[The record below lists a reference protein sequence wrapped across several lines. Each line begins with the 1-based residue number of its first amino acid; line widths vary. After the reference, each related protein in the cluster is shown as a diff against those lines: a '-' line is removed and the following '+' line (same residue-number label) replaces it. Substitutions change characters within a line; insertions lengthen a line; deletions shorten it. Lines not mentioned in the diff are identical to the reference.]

1 MFGGIGIP
9 ELLLIFGILVL
20 LFGAKKLPEIG
31 RGLGEGIRSF
41 KSSVSGENED
51 EEKVV
56 PTKEIEAESSKK
68 VEDKK
73 DIKKEE
79 KEEVKA

>member
-1 MFGGIGIP
+1 MPSLGLP

-31 RGLGEGIRSF
+31 RGIGEGIRSF
-41 KSSVSGENED
+41 KSAVSGEGEKKE

-56 PTKEIEAESSKK
+56 KPKEIEAEVVK
-68 VEDKK
+68 
-73 DIKKEE
+73 
-79 KEEVKA
+79 KEEVKEKV

>member
-9 ELLLIFGILVL
+9 ELLLIFGILLL

-31 RGLGEGIRSF
+31 KGLGEGIRSF
-41 KSSVSGENED
+41 KNSLSGEEEK

-56 PTKEIEAESSKK
+56 KTKELESEIKESKK
-68 VEDKK
+68 VETT
-73 DIKKEE
+73 E
-79 KEEVKA
+79 KEKAEA

>member
-1 MFGGIGIP
+1 MIKFFKLFFVIRRIENMPSLGIP

-41 KSSVSGENED
+41 KTAFSG
-51 EEKVV
+51 
-56 PTKEIEAESSKK
+56 
-68 VEDKK
+68 EDKK
-73 DIKKEE
+73 KK
-79 KEEVKA
+79 KKL

>member
-9 ELLLIFGILVL
+9 ELLLIFGILLL

-41 KSSVSGENED
+41 KSSLSGDED
-51 EEKVV
+51 KKEEVV
-56 PTKEIEAESSKK
+56 NAKEIEAEITKEK
-68 VEDKK
+68 VEAPKT
-73 DIKKEE
+73 EE
-79 KEEVKA
+79 KVKA

>member
-41 KSSVSGENED
+41 KSSVSGESEE

-68 VEDKK
+68 VE
-73 DIKKEE
+73 KKEAKE
-79 KEEVKA
+79 EKKEEVKA

>member
-41 KSSVSGENED
+41 KSSVSGEDED
-51 EEKVV
+51 EKVV

-68 VEDKK
+68 EE
-73 DIKKEE
+73 KKEIKE
-79 KEEVKA
+79 EKKEEVKA

>member
-9 ELLLIFGILVL
+9 ELLLIFGILLL

-41 KSSVSGENED
+41 KTSLSGD
-51 EEKVV
+51 EEKKEEETAK
-56 PTKEIEAESSKK
+56 PKEIEAE
-68 VEDKK
+68 V
-73 DIKKEE
+73 KKETVEAKAEE
-79 KEEVKA
+79 KAKA

>member
-9 ELLLIFGILVL
+9 ELLLIFGILLL

-31 RGLGEGIRSF
+31 KGLGEGIRSF
-41 KSSVSGENED
+41 KNSLSGEEEEK

-56 PTKEIEAESSKK
+56 KTKEIESEIKEEKK
-68 VEDKK
+68 VETT
-73 DIKKEE
+73 E
-79 KEEVKA
+79 KEKAEA

>member
-1 MFGGIGIP
+1 MPSIGIP

-41 KSSVSGENED
+41 KQAFSGEDKKE
-51 EEKVV
+51 EEKIIKA
-56 PTKEIEAESSKK
+56 KEIEAEVVK
-68 VEDKK
+68 
-73 DIKKEE
+73 
-79 KEEVKA
+79 KEEVKDKA

>member
-9 ELLLIFGILVL
+9 ELLLIFGILLL

-31 RGLGEGIRSF
+31 KGLGEGIRSF
-41 KSSVSGENED
+41 KSSLSGEEK

-56 PTKEIEAESSKK
+56 EAKEIEAETSSKK
-68 VEDKK
+68 VETSEKDK
-73 DIKKEE
+73 
-79 KEEVKA
+79 VQA

>member
-9 ELLLIFGILVL
+9 ELLLIFGILLL

-41 KSSVSGENED
+41 KNSLSGE
-51 EEKVV
+51 EEKKEEVV
-56 PTKEIEAESSKK
+56 KAKEIEAEVSKEK
-68 VEDKK
+68 IEAPKT
-73 DIKKEE
+73 EE
-79 KEEVKA
+79 KVKA

>member
-1 MFGGIGIP
+1 MGSIGLP

-41 KSSVSGENED
+41 KTAFSGEDKKE
-51 EEKVV
+51 EEKAIK
-56 PTKEIEAESSKK
+56 PKEIEAEVIKKEK
-68 VEDKK
+68 VEDK
-73 DIKKEE
+73 
-79 KEEVKA
+79 A

>member
-9 ELLLIFGILVL
+9 ELLLIFGILLL
-20 LFGAKKLPEIG
+20 LFGARKLPEIG

-41 KSSVSGENED
+41 KSSLSGESEEEKK

-56 PTKEIEAESSKK
+56 KAKEIEAE
-68 VEDKK
+68 V
-73 DIKKEE
+73 KKEE
-79 KEEVKA
+79 QLEAKQKIEEKA

>member
-9 ELLLIFGILVL
+9 ELLLIFGILLL

-31 RGLGEGIRSF
+31 KGLGEGIRSF
-41 KSSVSGENED
+41 KSSLSGEEEQK

-56 PTKEIEAESSKK
+56 KAKEIEAE
-68 VEDKK
+68 VEKETK
-73 DIKKEE
+73 TKQVNTEE
-79 KEEVKA
+79 KAKA

>member
-9 ELLLIFGILVL
+9 ELLLIFGILLL

-41 KSSVSGENED
+41 KNSLSGE
-51 EEKVV
+51 
-56 PTKEIEAESSKK
+56 
-68 VEDKK
+68 
-73 DIKKEE
+73 EE
-79 KEEVKA
+79 KEEKIVKTKELEPEIKEEKKVETTEKEKSQA